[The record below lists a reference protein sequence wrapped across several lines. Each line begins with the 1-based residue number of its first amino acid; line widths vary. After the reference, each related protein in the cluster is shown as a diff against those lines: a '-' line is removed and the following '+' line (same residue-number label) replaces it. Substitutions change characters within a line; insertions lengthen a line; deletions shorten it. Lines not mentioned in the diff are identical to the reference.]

1 MSQEYGN
8 TVPFRNP
15 GDAPAD
21 GGVAIFQT
29 AFPGDVILTAGLVCS
44 IRAGWPDLPIAIV
57 VRPDTV
63 PIARMMDPDITV
75 IAYDKRGEDRGPAGM
90 MRLAERLIDGPWDTA
105 LLPHRS
111 LRSALAARRARLRPR
126 VGFDLGPQAT
136 AYTRR
141 VPYRR
146 GVHEVTRN
154 YDLLVELARL
164 NGSDVP
170 PFRLPRLGQTA
181 KGIQEARQVY
191 GELGSPGDLPAYAA
205 LAPGSIWET
214 KRWPE
219 RYWKILAKELV
230 RGNLQVVWIG
240 GEQDELRCARMA
252 RAAGAGV
259 VAAGMLSWQGTAAV
273 LSRASFL
280 VSNDSAPVHLAGAV
294 GCPTVA
300 LFGPT
305 VPGFGF
311 GAIGEGSRS
320 IGLALGCRPCR
331 LHGGGRCPEGH
342 FSCMMHL
349 SPAQVVETVADMIE
363 TVYGTRED
371 PAGVGGR

>member
-8 TVPFRNP
+8 TIPLRNP
-15 GDAPAD
+15 GGTQAD

-29 AFPGDVILTAGLVCS
+29 AFPGDVILTAGIVRS

-75 IAYDKRGEDRGPAGM
+75 IAHDKRGEDRGSAGTL
-90 MRLAERLIDGPWDTA
+90 RLAGRLIDGPWDTA

-111 LRSALAARRARLRPR
+111 LRSALVARRARLLPS
-126 VGFDLGPQAT
+126 VGFGLGPQAT
-136 AYTRR
+136 VYTRR

-164 NGSDVP
+164 KGWKVP
-170 PFRLPRLGQTA
+170 PFRLPRLARTA
-181 KGIQEARQVY
+181 MGIQEARHVH
-191 GELGSPGDLPAYAA
+191 GELGSPGDPPAYAV
-205 LAPGSIWET
+205 LAPGSAWET

-219 RYWKILAKELV
+219 RYWRILAKELV
-230 RGNLQVVWIG
+230 RGNLPVVWIG
-240 GEQDELRCARMA
+240 GEQDELRCTRMA

-259 VAAGMLSWQGTAAV
+259 VAAGKLSWQGTAAL

-311 GAIGEGSRS
+311 GALGEGSRS
-320 IGLALGCRPCR
+320 VGLALGCRPCR
-331 LHGGGRCPEGH
+331 LHGGDRCPEGH

-349 SPAQVVETVADMIE
+349 SPAQIADTVADLIE
-363 TVYGTRED
+363 AVYGTRED